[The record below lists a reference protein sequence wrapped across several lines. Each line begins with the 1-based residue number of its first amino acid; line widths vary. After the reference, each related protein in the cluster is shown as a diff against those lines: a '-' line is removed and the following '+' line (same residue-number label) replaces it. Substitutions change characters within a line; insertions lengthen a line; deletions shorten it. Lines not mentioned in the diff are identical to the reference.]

1 MASVHPVQ
9 SARSQFLT
17 KLFYGSGSLAFGVK
31 DNGFNVLLLLYYNQ
45 VLGLP
50 ASWAGSALA
59 LALVVDSVVDP
70 LIGYASDNTRSRW
83 GRRHPYMYAAAIPAS
98 LSYLLLWM
106 PPAHLGNLSLL
117 AYLFVTTVL
126 VRSFI
131 TVYEIPSAALGPEL
145 NRDYDERTSY
155 MSFRYLFGWVGGVT
169 MYVLAFA
176 VFLRPD
182 ATHPVGQLNP
192 HGYHTYAIAAA
203 IVMFV
208 SILSS
213 SIGTHSAIPYLKT
226 PPARP
231 RIPFG
236 QVAREI
242 GGVLGNKSAAVLL
255 GFGIVSGVSAGVTFA
270 LQAYFSTFFWQLPA
284 QNIAVLGL
292 GSYVSAFGAMVAA
305 PRLSKRL
312 GKKRALITVA
322 IISAILGPSTL
333 ILRLLGFFPENNSAF
348 LVPLMLVMGI
358 VTVGLSIVPPIL
370 AASMMSDVVEDNQV
384 KSGRRSEGVLFAAN
398 AFLLKCVS
406 GLGLL
411 AGSFVLSMVHFPQ
424 GAKPGHVAPEV
435 LSRLALVD
443 ICALA
448 VLNAIAIAL
457 VAGYTITRAKH
468 AANLET
474 LDATAAELVTQD
486 PRLHVAGPH

>member
-1 MASVHPVQ
+1 
-9 SARSQFLT
+9 
-17 KLFYGSGSLAFGVK
+17 
-31 DNGFNVLLLLYYNQ
+31 
-45 VLGLP
+45 LG
-50 ASWAGSALA
+50 A
-59 LALVVDSVVDP
+59 LALVVDSIIDP

-106 PPAHLGNLSLL
+106 PPAQLSKPGLL

-176 VFLRPD
+176 AFLRPD

-203 IVMFV
+203 LVMFI
-208 SILSS
+208 SILTSS
-213 SIGTHSAIPYLKT
+213 AGTHSAIPYLKA
-226 PPARP
+226 PPVRR

-242 GGVLGNKSAAVLL
+242 VGVLSNRSAAVLL

-270 LQAYFSTFFWQLPA
+270 LQAYFSTFFWLLQS
-284 QNIAVLGL
+284 QNIALLGV
-292 GSYVSAFGAMVAA
+292 GSYISAFSAMLLA
-305 PRLSKRL
+305 PRLAKRL

-322 IISAILGPSTL
+322 ITSATLGPSTL
-333 ILRLLGFFPENNSAF
+333 ILRLLGLFPENGSPL

-358 VTVGLSIVPPIL
+358 VTVALSIIPPIL

-411 AGSFVLSMVHFPQ
+411 AGSFVLNLVSFPQ
-424 GAKPGHVAPEV
+424 SATPGRVAPEV

-443 ICALA
+443 IGALG
-448 VLNAIAIAL
+448 VLNAIAISL
-457 VAGYTITRAKH
+457 VAGYTITREKH
-468 AANLET
+468 VANLEA
-474 LDATAAELVTQD
+474 LDATAAEMVAED
-486 PRLHVAGPH
+486 PRLHVAGPR